1 MSKQLV
7 FSGQRHYAIRKLA
20 ELKRQGY
27 VLVRTREWSDGSATY
42 VMEMKN
48 V

>member
-1 MSKQLV
+1 MAKQLV
-7 FSGQRHYAIRKLA
+7 FSGKPYYAIKKLA

-27 VLVRTREWSDGSATY
+27 VLVRSREWADGSATY
-42 VMEMKN
+42 VMEM

>member
-1 MSKQLV
+1 MTKQIV

-27 VLVRTREWSDGSATY
+27 ALVRTKEWSDGSTTY
-42 VMEMKN
+42 VMEMQ
-48 V
+48 

>member
-20 ELKRQGY
+20 EHLSMWMYQEFRAHECAKS
-27 VLVRTREWSDGSATY
+27 VEPV
-42 VMEMKN
+42 
-48 V
+48 